1 MRPLKHIAL
10 AAFVTLSTFSVLLY
24 SSCVKNECGAVTCL
38 NDGECTGG
46 ICKCVTGTDGANC
59 EVVYRKTYAG
69 VYKGVPPDDPNSD
82 TTNSLIFSASD
93 DTTNY
98 NLMDVTWVDTAAR
111 TVVTLPIE
119 LSNNTSGGSNFTIT
133 PTTITSVY
141 YTGNGVINRN
151 TVSLQLKRRYSNG
164 AVDAVVFNNYIRQ

>member
-59 EVVYRKTYAG
+59 E
-69 VYKGVPPDDPNSD
+69 DDPNSD

-98 NLMDVTWVDTAAR
+98 NLMDVTWVDTAAH

-119 LSNNTSGGSNFTIT
+119 LSNNTTGGSNFSVT

-151 TVSLQLKRRYSNG
+151 TVSLQLKRRYGNG